1 MFNTL
6 FIKAVA
12 AFLTASLGAT
22 VTLPFMQLSLQLPEV
37 PLTTGPG
44 IQRFASCTALKDQ
57 ISKAPGNNR
66 GVMYEDLAVTAMPM
80 MAGSAQKAAA
90 PTANTGVVSGQAPS
104 GDYSQTNVQV
114 QGVDEADIVKVGDL
128 VKDGYRYVYHLTKN
142 RLAVSIVEPA
152 DKAAMV
158 RLVNFD
164 SGFNAQDLYVQGDR
178 VMVVGTKWDNQVY
191 PMPLMRGVTNGIM
204 RPWRGQSVTV
214 AKIFDAGDPKN
225 KELKE
230 LRTVEFDGSISSS
243 RMINGMVY
251 LVMNASSPWDELQ
264 VLPGEKDLVPAYHD
278 SKAGTD
284 FKPMVGCADV
294 SYFDVQPTR
303 DYLAVAS
310 LPMSGTG
317 DIKRAVVLGS
327 SETVYASLDNLY
339 VARQDWYQPP
349 VRDSL
354 LGQTGS
360 TEKTAIYKFALKDGQ
375 IAYQAK
381 GTVPGTL
388 LNQFSLDENDGNLR
402 VATTKG
408 QVWDQ
413 QNPSTNNVYVLGSD
427 LKQRGKIEGIAPG
440 EKIYSIRFMGARGYM
455 VTFKKVDPF
464 FVLDLKNPDAP
475 KILGKLKIPGFSD
488 YLHPMDENHIIGV
501 GKNADDAAEQSF
513 AWYQGMKIAVF
524 DVTDVANPK
533 EMWKTEIGDRGT
545 DSPALQDHKAF
556 LYSPEKQILA
566 LPIRL
571 AELSSEIKND
581 PERQGNEY
589 GDFTFQGVY
598 VYKLTLD
605 KGFQLIGRIT
615 HHEDDQ
621 AALKSGYYW
630 GQYDTD
636 IQRVLYVGDT
646 LLTVSNDKI
655 GLNHLFD
662 LKSQGSID
670 YPQVEQP
677 QPEPGPIMY

>member
-6 FIKAVA
+6 FLKAVA
-12 AFLTASLGAT
+12 SFLSVSLGAPIA
-22 VTLPFMQLSLQLPEV
+22 LPFMQMTLQVPETQ
-37 PLTTGPG
+37 LASGPG
-44 IQRFASCTALKDQ
+44 IQRFASCTALKNQ
-57 ISKAPGNNR
+57 IAKAPGYGR
-66 GVMYEDLAVTAMPM
+66 GMMYNDLAVTAMPM

-90 PTANTGVVSGQAPS
+90 PTGAVASESSGS
-104 GDYSQTNVQV
+104 DYSRTNVQV
-114 QGVDEADIVKVGDL
+114 QGVDEADIIKIGDTTQN
-128 VKDGYRYVYHLTKN
+128 GFRYVYHLTKN
-142 RLAVSIVEPA
+142 RLAVSAVEPIEEA
-152 DKAAMV
+152 TVIRMV
-158 RLVNFD
+158 DFD
-164 SGFNAQDLYVQGDR
+164 SGFSAQDLYVQGDR
-178 VMVVGTKWDNQVY
+178 VMVVGTKYENQVY
-191 PMPLMRGVTNGIM
+191 PMPLMRGVTSRVM
-204 RPWRGQSVTV
+204 PWRGQSVTV
-214 AKIFDAGDPKN
+214 VKVFDVSKPAD
-225 KELKE
+225 EIKE

-243 RMINGMVY
+243 RMINGVTY
-251 LVMNASSPWDELQ
+251 LVMNAGSPWDELQ
-264 VLPGEKDLVPAYHD
+264 ILPGEKELVPGYSD
-278 SKAGTD
+278 SKSGKD
-284 FKPMVGCADV
+284 FKPMVNCGDV

-310 LPMSGTG
+310 VPMSGQG

-339 VARQDWYQPP
+339 VARQDWSQPP

-354 LGQTGS
+354 LGQTDTS
-360 TEKTAIYKFALKDGQ
+360 EKTAIYKFALKDGQ
-375 IAYQAK
+375 ISYQAK
-381 GTVPGTL
+381 GTVPGHL
-388 LNQFSLDENDGNLR
+388 LNQFSMDENAGNLR

-408 QVWDQ
+408 EVWNQ
-413 QNPSTNNVYVLGSD
+413 QTPSTNNVYILGSN
-427 LKQRGKIEGIAPG
+427 LKQRGSIEKIAPG
-440 EKIYSIRFMGARGYM
+440 EKIYSIRFMGDRGYM

-475 KILGKLKIPGFSD
+475 KILGKLKIPGYSD

-524 DVTDVANPK
+524 DVTDVSNPK

-571 AELSSEIKND
+571 AELSPEVKNN

-589 GDFTFQGVY
+589 GDFTFQGAY

-605 KGFQLIGRIT
+605 KGFQLIGRVT

-655 GLNHLFD
+655 GLNGLFD
-662 LKSQGSID
+662 LKQRGSID
-670 YPQVEQP
+670 YPKTAEP
-677 QPEPGPIMY
+677 QPEQVMY